1 MNTRRMFRATFTVCL
16 LLWTVGIYSSGCA
29 DTPKNENEIVVT
41 IKDGENAYELIQEAL
56 IKATAGKTVVL
67 PEGTFSLSRS
77 LSLTVD
83 NVTVRG
89 QGMDKTVLSFK
100 TQKVEN
106 KEEGAQGLRVQ
117 ASGVVLEGFAIED
130 TQGDAIKVEDA
141 DGITFRKIRVEWTGG
156 PDEKNG
162 SYGLYPVK
170 CKHVLIE
177 DCVAKNASDAGIYVG
192 QSEQIIVRRNHAEGN
207 VAGIEIENSKYADVY
222 ENTATKNTG
231 GILVFDLPKL
241 PVQGGKHCRVYNNNV
256 TGNNTDN
263 FAPEGAIVG
272 KVPAGV
278 GIMILSNDNVEIFKN
293 TLKDNKTAHILIV
306 NYEFAVGK
314 FDDPKFDPYPEG
326 IFIHDNTFENGGY
339 DPDGEDFKLLV
350 ALVGKPLPDV
360 IYDGIFDEK
369 KQKDGKTPKEL
380 MICFKGEG
388 TWVNLHA
395 YETIPKPDKDKTPH
409 ACELPAL
416 DPISFDKE
424 G

>member
-141 DGITFRKIRVEWTGG
+141 DGITFRKLPYGTTQRFNARNAASPVDATPQIRA
-156 PDEKNG
+156 
-162 SYGLYPVK
+162 L
-170 CKHVLIE
+170 
-177 DCVAKNASDAGIYVG
+177 
-192 QSEQIIVRRNHAEGN
+192 Q
-207 VAGIEIENSKYADVY
+207 
-222 ENTATKNTG
+222 
-231 GILVFDLPKL
+231 
-241 PVQGGKHCRVYNNNV
+241 
-256 TGNNTDN
+256 
-263 FAPEGAIVG
+263 
-272 KVPAGV
+272 
-278 GIMILSNDNVEIFKN
+278 
-293 TLKDNKTAHILIV
+293 
-306 NYEFAVGK
+306 
-314 FDDPKFDPYPEG
+314 
-326 IFIHDNTFENGGY
+326 
-339 DPDGEDFKLLV
+339 DPDAERRYQQQV
-350 ALVGKPLPDV
+350 ERARALKALREAGSSSLSHLPDMTS
-360 IYDGIFDEK
+360 GA
-369 KQKDGKTPKEL
+369 PR
-380 MICFKGEG
+380 
-388 TWVNLHA
+388 N
-395 YETIPKPDKDKTPH
+395 
-409 ACELPAL
+409 
-416 DPISFDKE
+416 
-424 G
+424 